1 MTEATERE
9 FNNALFA
16 RMRALRE
23 GLGWSQT
30 DMAKAL
36 GIPPANYQKYETRT
50 PLPHFLL
57 ERFALIVR
65 RDLAYV
71 LTGRAARQVG
81 TADAVIER
89 RRATG

>member
-1 MTEATERE
+1 MTDATERE
-9 FNNALFA
+9 FNEALFK

-23 GLGWSQT
+23 GLGWTQT
-30 DMAKAL
+30 DMARAL
-36 GIPPANYQKYETRT
+36 GVSPANYQKYETRT

-65 RDLAYV
+65 RDLTYV
-71 LTGRAARQVG
+71 LTGRQARP
-81 TADAVIER
+81 AVAPDTSLER

>member
-1 MTEATERE
+1 MTDPTERE
-9 FNNALFA
+9 FNRALFD
-16 RMRALRE
+16 RMRKLRE

-36 GIPPANYQKYETRT
+36 GVPPANYQKYETRT

-71 LTGRAARQVG
+71 LTGRAARQ
-81 TADAVIER
+81 AVAPESIAER
-89 RRATG
+89 RRVVG